1 MAAAKVKT
9 SATVK
14 QTADT
19 DLMFR
24 AFSDR
29 TRLRILHILLKG
41 ELCVGHL
48 VDILQIPQPKTSRH
62 LAYLR
67 KAGLVQDRREGLWK
81 YYSLTEPST
90 SFHGNLLKCLE
101 HCFAEVPELQADDKR
116 RVKVLKSD
124 KPCCSDSAKADE
136 QHPLEES

>member
-1 MAAAKVKT
+1 MAAAKLK
-9 SATVK
+9 SKATAK
-14 QTADT
+14 KAADT

-29 TRLRILHILLKG
+29 TRLRILHVLLKG
-41 ELCVGHL
+41 ELCVGDL
-48 VDILQIPQPKTSRH
+48 VEVLQIPQPKTSRH

-67 KAGLVQDRREGLWK
+67 KAGLVQDRRKGLWK
-81 YYSLTEPST
+81 FYSLSEPST

-116 RVKVLKSD
+116 LAKVLKAG
-124 KPCCSDSAKADE
+124 KGCCSMDGNAG
-136 QHPLEES
+136 